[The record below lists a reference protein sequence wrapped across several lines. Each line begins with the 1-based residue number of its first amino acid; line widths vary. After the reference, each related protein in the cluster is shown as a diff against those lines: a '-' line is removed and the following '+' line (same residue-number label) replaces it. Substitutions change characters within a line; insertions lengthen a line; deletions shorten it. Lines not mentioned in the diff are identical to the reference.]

1 MVPSRLEI
9 LGCPLD
15 RVTMAQTLDIV
26 RGYLNSS
33 SFHLIVTIGSE
44 MIVRAQTDHD
54 FREAVRGAA
63 LVVPDSIGAVLAARL
78 GGFAMRER
86 VTGVELVQKMAQQ
99 MGPSLRV
106 FLLGGAPGV
115 AEVAA
120 QKLLTIGPGVHVAG
134 IHDGYFKDDQAIVE
148 QVRASGANV
157 LLVALGFPRQE
168 LWLTRHGAACGV
180 RVGIGVGGTFDV
192 LSGRVQRAPRFIQK
206 LGLEWLYR
214 LTLQPTRWRRM
225 VALPKFALRVLSGGK
240 SAVRALPEGQAVS

>member
-15 RVTMAQTLDIV
+15 RVTMAQTLDLL

-33 SFHLIVTIGSE
+33 KFHLVVTIGSE
-44 MIVRAQTDHD
+44 MIVRAQTDHE

-78 GGFAMRER
+78 GGFPVRER

-115 AEVAA
+115 AEAAA

-134 IHDGYFKDDQAIVE
+134 IHDGYFQDDQAIIE

-180 RVGIGVGGTFDV
+180 QVGIGVGGTFDV
-192 LSGRVQRAPRFIQK
+192 LSGRVQRAPQLLQRM
-206 LGLEWLYR
+206 GLEWFYR
-214 LTLQPTRWRRM
+214 LALQPTRWRRM

-240 SAVRALPEGQAVS
+240 SAVRALPDGQAVS